1 MELITVEVGT
11 TKLQTPSPA
20 LARRVLEAATGLD
33 QAPLFD
39 LPNITSLAPPAIGQY
54 WQGLGGFYAGL
65 MRGQDGQPDYHLVV
79 SAADAGEVKAITWGS
94 KGESESGAESEWDGQ
109 ANTSA
114 LLNSGRSHPAAEYAA
129 GLTIEEHRDF
139 YLPSRRELRLCWVNV
154 PEQFAKEWYWSSTQ
168 SGPLTAWGQSFGGGS
183 QGSVHKD
190 NELRARAVRRVLTPS
205 TLEHLT
211 PRA

>member
-11 TKLQTPSPA
+11 TKLQTPSPS

-33 QAPLFD
+33 QVPLFD
-39 LPNITSLAPPAIGQY
+39 LPNITSLTPPAIGQY
-54 WQGLGGFYAGL
+54 WQGQGGFYAGL

-79 SAADAGEVKAITWGS
+79 TAADLGEAKSITWGG
-94 KGESESGAESEWDGQ
+94 KGESESGAESEWDGK
-109 ANTSA
+109 ANTNA

-129 GLTIEEHRDF
+129 GLTVEEHRDF

-154 PEQFAKEWYWSSTQ
+154 PEHFAKEWYWSSTQ
-168 SGPLTAWGQSFGGGS
+168 CSPRYAWFQIFGDGGQDYDRK
-183 QGSVHKD
+183 V

-205 TLEHLT
+205 TLEHFT

>member
-33 QAPLFD
+33 QVPLFD
-39 LPNITSLAPPAIGQY
+39 LPNITSLTPPAIGQY
-54 WQGLGGFYAGL
+54 WQGHGGFYAGL

-79 SAADAGEVKAITWGS
+79 TAADLGEAKAITWGGE
-94 KGESESGAESEWDGQ
+94 GESEPGAESEWDGQ
-109 ANTSA
+109 ANTNA
-114 LLNSGRSHPAAEYAA
+114 LLNSGRSQPAAEYAA

-168 SGPLTAWGQSFGGGS
+168 CSPDGAWCQIFDDGYQVNVLKGL
-183 QGSVHKD
+183 
-190 NELRARAVRRVLTPS
+190 ELRARAVRRVLTPS
-205 TLEHLT
+205 TLDHLT

>member
-39 LPNITSLAPPAIGQY
+39 LPNIASITPPAIGQY
-54 WQGLGGFYAGL
+54 WQGQGGFYAGL

-79 SAADAGEVKAITWGS
+79 TPADLGEVKAITWGG
-94 KGESESGAESEWDGQ
+94 KGESDAGAESEWDGQ
-109 ANTSA
+109 ANTNA
-114 LLNSGRSHPAAEYAA
+114 LLNSAHSHPAAEYAA
-129 GLTIEEHRDF
+129 GLTIEDHRDF
-139 YLPSRRELRLCWVNV
+139 YLPSRRELRLCWVNL
-154 PEQFAKEWYWSSTQ
+154 PEQFSKEWYWSSTQ
-168 SGPLTAWGQSFGGGS
+168 YSPNLAWYQHFADGGQFYGRKGI
-183 QGSVHKD
+183 
-190 NELRARAVRRVLTPS
+190 ELRARAVRRVLTPS

>member
-33 QAPLFD
+33 QVPLFD
-39 LPNITSLAPPAIGQY
+39 LPNITSLTPPAIGQY
-54 WQGLGGFYAGL
+54 WQGHGGFYAGL

-79 SAADAGEVKAITWGS
+79 SAADLGEAKAITWGS
-94 KGESESGAESEWDGQ
+94 KGNSKPGAESEWDGM

-114 LLNSGRSHPAAEYAA
+114 LLNSGHSHPAAEFAA

-139 YLPSRRELRLCWVNV
+139 YLPSRRELRLCWVTV

-168 SGPLTAWGQSFGGGS
+168 YSPNYAWDQYFGAGYQSHGL
-183 QGSVHKD
+183 KD
-190 NELRARAVRRVLTPS
+190 NERRARAVRRVLTPS
-205 TLEHLT
+205 TLDHLT

>member
-33 QAPLFD
+33 QAALFD
-39 LPNITSLAPPAIGQY
+39 LPNITSLNPPAIGQY
-54 WQGLGGFYAGL
+54 WQGQGGFYAGL
-65 MRGQDGQPDYHLVV
+65 MRGQDDQPDYHLVV
-79 SAADAGEVKAITWGS
+79 SAADIGEAKAITWGG
-94 KGESESGAESEWDGQ
+94 KGESEPGAESEWDGQ

-114 LLNSGRSHPAAEYAA
+114 LLNSAHSHPAAEYAA

-154 PEQFAKEWYWSSTQ
+154 PEQFAKEWYWSSSQYSPT
-168 SGPLTAWGQSFGGGS
+168 SAWHQTFGGGL
-183 QGSVHKD
+183 QYNVHKGS
-190 NELRARAVRRVLTPS
+190 ELRARAVRRVLTTS
-205 TLEHLT
+205 TLDHFP

>member
-1 MELITVEVGT
+1 MDLITVEVGN

-39 LPNITSLAPPAIGQY
+39 LPHIASITPPAIGQY
-54 WQGLGGFYAGL
+54 WQGQGGFYAGL

-79 SAADAGEVKAITWGS
+79 ADTEQGETKSIPWGS
-94 KGESESGAESEWDGQ
+94 QGQSEPGAESEWDGL
-109 ANTSA
+109 ANTTA
-114 LLNSGRSHPAAEYAA
+114 LAESSNSHRAAEWAA
-129 GLTIEEHRDF
+129 TRNIDDHRDF
-139 YLPSRRELRLCWVNV
+139 YLPSRRELRLCWVNL

-168 SGPLTAWGQSFGGGS
+168 FSPNFAWGQYFGGGG
-183 QGSVHKD
+183 QDGVLKG

-205 TLEHLT
+205 TLDHLT

>member
-33 QAPLFD
+33 QVPLFD
-39 LPNITSLAPPAIGQY
+39 LPNITSLTPPAIGQY
-54 WQGLGGFYAGL
+54 WQGQGGFYAGL

-79 SAADAGEVKAITWGS
+79 SAADAGEVKAITWGG
-94 KGESESGAESEWDGQ
+94 KGESESGAESDWDGQ

-114 LLNSGRSHPAAEYAA
+114 LLNSGISHPAAEWV
-129 GLTIEEHRDF
+129 GNTVIEEHRDF

-168 SGPLTAWGQSFGGGS
+168 SSPDLAWTQYFVGGG
-183 QGSVHKD
+183 QLSVRKD

-205 TLEHLT
+205 ALEHFT

>member
-33 QAPLFD
+33 QVPLFD
-39 LPNITSLAPPAIGQY
+39 LPNISCLNPPAIGQY
-54 WQGLGGFYAGL
+54 WQGQGGFYAGL

-79 SAADAGEVKAITWGS
+79 TPADLGEAKAVTWGG
-94 KGESESGAESEWDGQ
+94 KGESEPGAESEWDGQ

-114 LLNSGRSHPAAEYAA
+114 LLNSAKSHPAAEYAA

-168 SGPLTAWGQSFGGGS
+168 CSPNLAWFQYFGVGGGH
-183 QGSVHKD
+183 GDHKD
-190 NELRARAVRRVLTPS
+190 SELRARAVRRVLTPS
-205 TLEHLT
+205 TLDHLT
-211 PRA
+211 PRF

>member
-20 LARRVLEAATGLD
+20 LARRVLEAFTGLD

-39 LPNITSLAPPAIGQY
+39 LPKITSLNPPAIGQY
-54 WQGLGGFYAGL
+54 WQGQGGFYAGL
-65 MRGQDGQPDYHLVV
+65 MRGQDDQPDYHLVV
-79 SAADAGEVKAITWGS
+79 SAADIGEAKAITWGG
-94 KGESESGAESEWDGQ
+94 KGESDPDAESEWDGQ

-114 LLNSGRSHPAAEYAA
+114 LLNSAHSHPAAEYAA

-154 PEQFAKEWYWSSTQ
+154 PEQFTKEWYWSSTQ
-168 SGPLTAWGQSFGGGS
+168 YSPNFAWGQGFGVGY
-183 QGSVHKD
+183 QDNVLKD
-190 NELRARAVRRVLTPS
+190 DGLRARAVRRVLTTS
-205 TLEHLT
+205 TLDHFP

>member
-33 QAPLFD
+33 QVPLFD
-39 LPNITSLAPPAIGQY
+39 LPNITSLTPPAIGQY
-54 WQGLGGFYAGL
+54 WQGQGGFYAGL
-65 MRGQDGQPDYHLVV
+65 MRGQGGQPDYHLVV
-79 SAADAGEVKAITWGS
+79 AAADAGEVKAIAWGG
-94 KGESESGAESEWDGQ
+94 KGESEPVAESEWDGQ
-109 ANTSA
+109 ANTTA
-114 LLNSGRSHPAAEYAA
+114 LLNSAKSHPAAEWVGA
-129 GLTIEEHRDF
+129 LVIEEHRDF

-168 SGPLTAWGQSFGGGS
+168 YSPITAWGQNFGVGS
-183 QGSVHKD
+183 QGDVPKG

-205 TLEHLT
+205 PLEHLT

>member
-33 QAPLFD
+33 QVPMFD
-39 LPNITSLAPPAIGQY
+39 LPNITSLTPPAIGQY
-54 WQGLGGFYAGL
+54 WQGQGGFYAGL
-65 MRGQDGQPDYHLVV
+65 MRGHDGQPDYHLVV
-79 SAADAGEVKAITWGS
+79 TAADLGEAAAITWGG
-94 KGESESGAESEWDGQ
+94 KGESEPGADSEWDGQ
-109 ANTSA
+109 ANTAA

-129 GLTIEEHRDF
+129 GLTVEEHRDF
-139 YLPSRRELRLCWVNV
+139 YLPSRREMRLCWVNV

-168 SGPLTAWGQSFGGGS
+168 YSPYGAWGQYFGAGS
-183 QGSVHKD
+183 HVSDHTD
-190 NELRARAVRRVLTPS
+190 TELRARAVRRVLTPS
-205 TLEHLT
+205 TLDHLT

>member
-33 QAPLFD
+33 QATLFD
-39 LPNITSLAPPAIGQY
+39 LPNIASITPPAIGQY
-54 WQGLGGFYAGL
+54 WQGQGGFYAGL
-65 MRGQDGQPDYHLVV
+65 MRGPDGKPDYHLVV
-79 SAADAGEVKAITWGS
+79 TAADLGEAKAVTWGG
-94 KGESESGAESEWDGQ
+94 KGESEPGAESEWDGQ
-109 ANTSA
+109 ANTTA
-114 LLNSGRSHPAAEYAA
+114 LLNSAHSHPAAEWA
-129 GLTIEEHRDF
+129 GALVIEEHRDF

-168 SGPLTAWGQSFGGGS
+168 CSPNHAWLQYFDAGTQSYGREGS
-183 QGSVHKD
+183 
-190 NELRARAVRRVLTPS
+190 ELRARAVRRVLT
-205 TLEHLT
+205 TLTLDHLT